1 MTIIEVEWILYLL
14 QCESAELAITS
25 YLAHLAR
32 KERVEQICFLLAQ
45 HTAESFPISKSLEDA
60 TRLPADIQKKW
71 LKSCLKKLKL
81 LKDRYIYEVVD
92 LPKGRKAMK
101 NC

>member
-1 MTIIEVEWILYLL
+1 MEVEWIFYFL

-25 YLAHLAR
+25 YLVHLAR
-32 KERVEQICFLLAQ
+32 KERVEQICFFLIQ
-45 HTAESFPISKSLEDA
+45 HIAESFPISKSLEDI

-71 LKSCLKKLKL
+71 LKSCLKL
-81 LKDRYIYEVVD
+81 LKDRYVYKVVD
-92 LPKGRKAMK
+92 LSKERKVMK